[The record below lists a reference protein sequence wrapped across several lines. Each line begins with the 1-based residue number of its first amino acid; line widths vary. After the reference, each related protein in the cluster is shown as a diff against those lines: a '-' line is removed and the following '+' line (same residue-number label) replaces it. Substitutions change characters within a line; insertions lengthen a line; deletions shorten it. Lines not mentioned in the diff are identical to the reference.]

1 VLVIL
6 TESIVRS
13 KLLQRNSYSAYHS
26 VLPYLG
32 GQCGSES
39 TNQLARLIGTIH
51 LQRLYSYS
59 ELVVITVRT
68 HPCFSSFIL

>member
-13 KLLQRNSYSAYHS
+13 KLLQLNSYSAYHS

-32 GQCGSES
+32 DGAVV
-39 TNQLARLIGTIH
+39 NQRISWQDLL
-51 LQRLYSYS
+51 
-59 ELVVITVRT
+59 ELSICKDFTVIL
-68 HPCFSSFIL
+68 SLL